1 MSEFYAQMGKKYDV
15 PSIVTFHTKFK
26 DEFLRITKSKAL
38 TSFMMGRIM
47 KAIDHQDYVWTVSNG
62 SAQTLREYG
71 YNGDITVIRN
81 GTDMTLPCNPDGLVA
96 QINEK
101 YHLTDCENVMLFVG
115 RIVGVKNL
123 QLAFNALKSV
133 KSKSNLPFKLLV
145 VGNGSELNEYQRMV
159 DELDLSD
166 NVIFTGE
173 VLDREFLKGFY
184 LRADLF
190 VFPSV
195 FDTASLCPIEAA
207 TFSLPTL
214 LIKDCPTSETVED
227 NVSGYCEAEDAE
239 AWADRII
246 EIFRDKKRLKLVGEG
261 ALKNVYRSW
270 KDVVNEVEKH
280 YEEILTRK
288 S

>member
-1 MSEFYAQMGKKYDV
+1 
-15 PSIVTFHTKFK
+15 
-26 DEFLRITKSKAL
+26 
-38 TSFMMGRIM
+38 MMRRIM
-47 KAIDHQDYVWTVSNG
+47 KAINHQDYVWTVSNG

-71 YNGDITVIRN
+71 YNGEITVIRN
-81 GTDMTLPCNPDGLVA
+81 GTDMTLPRNPDELVS

-101 YHLTDCENVMLFVG
+101 YRLTDCENVMLFVG
-115 RIVGVKNL
+115 RIVAVKNL
-123 QLAFNALKSV
+123 QLVFNALKVV
-133 KSKSNLPFKLLV
+133 KSKSKLPFKLLV
-145 VGNGSELNEYQRMV
+145 VGNGSELNEYQRMA
-159 DELDLSD
+159 DELGLSD